1 MKKTCLIL
9 VTLNL
14 LLLAGCRSPKP
25 ATEKPTNTTNQVQT
39 SKTEY
44 YEGTFDGSY
53 QGIKVSGLVRMEK
66 DKMIWVSLSKFIEM
80 GRATA
85 TPDSV
90 HVYIKLLGSYFHGT
104 YADVEKKTGVKT
116 DFASLQKLLFK
127 KAETLNQ
134 TSQACL
140 PHYKSQIC
148 VDVRFTKFKRSTSP
162 LTFPMNIPSSA
173 KPLFK

>member
-1 MKKTCLIL
+1 MKKTCLIIL
-9 VTLNL
+9 SLGL
-14 LLLAGCRSPKP
+14 LLMTGCRSTKP
-25 ATEKPTNTTNQVQT
+25 ATEKSTQAGT
-39 SKTEY
+39 SSRPSQTEY
-44 YEGTFDGSY
+44 YEGTFDASY

-66 DKMIWVSLSKFIEM
+66 DKIIWVSLSKFIEM

-90 HVYIKLLGSYFHGT
+90 HVYVKLLGSYFHGT

-116 DFASLQKLLFK
+116 DFATLQEILFK
-127 KAETLNQ
+127 KAELLNKE
-134 TSQACL
+134 SQICL
-140 PHYKSQIC
+140 PRYKSQIC
-148 VDVRFTKFKRSTSP
+148 GGVKLSKFKRSSTA